1 MSEALVLDYNKMI
14 EIVLEE
20 KQELNFEKLKEMIEE
35 KKKKVG
41 AGYLTDQGALFL
53 VAADIGVS
61 LDKANKTESSI
72 KDLFI
77 GARDVSTMGRILS
90 IHPTRAFLKR
100 DSNQETKNRIITIYD
115 RDSSIKIKLW
125 DEFVT
130 IPEQLGI
137 TTGDLIKISKGQV
150 KSGMDGKPIINL
162 SGGGI
167 LEIVTDERKQN
178 IPTIEEITITI
189 DALDSPKE
197 NLVVIGNIKSDPRIS
212 EFTNIRGEHS
222 KSLQFET
229 TNDDYNRQIRTIIWN
244 ITEEKIPKSLTTD
257 LKIKLIGVKTKIG
270 NPNYGNGDL
279 EIHGDEGTTIEFVDH
294 NESVDSYTLRI
305 ISFNKNN
312 SESKIS
318 CITVD
323 ENEKFYHLNINK
335 DLFDIEIN
343 EDDIIECFPSRI
355 LGNTIEISSQDSYIQ
370 LLNEDK
376 NIPLSSSL
384 ETKIKN
390 IGMSNKVYFI
400 EAIILQSPNTM
411 DINTKSGE
419 TIPVTD
425 TIIGDDTGEIRLVA
439 WRETSNLLKTFNI
452 GERIKIKAVSVTT
465 NKEGKLELTLK
476 PYSNISKIN

>member
-35 KKKKVG
+35 KKRKVG

-77 GARDVSTMGRILS
+77 GARDVSTMGRILA

-115 RDSSIKIKLW
+115 KDSSIKIKLW

-162 SGGGI
+162 SGGGL
-167 LEIVTDERKQN
+167 LEIVTDERKHN

-197 NLVVIGNIKSDPRIS
+197 NLVIIGNIKSDPRIS

-229 TNDDYNRQIRTIIWN
+229 TNDDYSRQIRTIIWN

-294 NESVDSYTLRI
+294 NESIDSYILRI

-312 SESKIS
+312 SEGKIS

-370 LLNEDK
+370 VLNEDK

-390 IGMSNKVYFI
+390 VEMSNKVYFI

-419 TIPVTD
+419 TIQVTD

-439 WRETSNLLKTFNI
+439 WRETNNLLKTFKI
-452 GERIKIKAVSVTT
+452 GERIKIKAVSVTS

>member
-1 MSEALVLDYNKMI
+1 MI

-20 KQELNFEKLKEMIEE
+20 KQELNFEKLKDMIEE
-35 KKKKVG
+35 KKRKVG

-61 LDKANKTESSI
+61 LDKTNKTESSI
-72 KDLFI
+72 KDLFV
-77 GARDVSTMGRILS
+77 GARDISTIGRILS
-90 IHPTRAFLKR
+90 IHPVRSFLKR
-100 DSNQETKNRIITIYD
+100 DSNQETKNRIIIIYD
-115 RDSSIKIKLW
+115 KDSNIKIKLW
-125 DEFVT
+125 DEFVDF
-130 IPEQLGI
+130 PEQLDLTI
-137 TTGDLIKISKGQV
+137 GDLIKISKGQV

-162 SGGGI
+162 SGSGN
-167 LEIVTDERKQN
+167 LEVLTDEKKQN
-178 IPTIEEITITI
+178 IPTIGEITITI
-189 DALDSPKE
+189 DTLDTPKE
-197 NLVVIGNIKSDPRIS
+197 NLVIIGNIKSDPRIS
-212 EFTNIRGEHS
+212 EFTNVRGEHS

-229 TNDDYNRQIRTIIWN
+229 TDNNNNRQIRTIIWN
-244 ITEEKIPKSLTTD
+244 ITEQQIPKSLTTG

-294 NESVDSYTLRI
+294 NETVDSYILRI
-305 ISFNKNN
+305 ISFNKDNN
-312 SESKIS
+312 ENKIN
-318 CITVD
+318 CITID
-323 ENEKFYHLNINK
+323 ENERFYYLNINK

-343 EDDIIECFPSRI
+343 QDDIIECFPSRI

-370 LLNEDK
+370 VLNEDK
-376 NIPLSSSL
+376 NIPLSESL

-390 IGMSNKVYFI
+390 IEMSNKAYFI

-419 TIPVTD
+419 TITVTD
-425 TIIGDDTGEIRLVA
+425 TIIGDDTGEIRLVG
-439 WRETSNLLKTFNI
+439 WRETSNLLKNFSI

-476 PYSNISKIN
+476 PYSNILKIS

>member
-1 MSEALVLDYNKMI
+1 MDYNKMI

-20 KQELNFEKLKEMIEE
+20 KQELNFEKLKDMIEE
-35 KKKKVG
+35 KKRKVG

-61 LDKANKTESSI
+61 LDKTNKTESGI
-72 KDLFI
+72 KDLFV
-77 GARDVSTMGRILS
+77 GARDISTIGRILS
-90 IHPTRAFLKR
+90 IHPIRSFLKR
-100 DSNQETKNRIITIYD
+100 DSSQETKNRIIIIYD
-115 RDSSIKIKLW
+115 KDSNIKIKLW
-125 DEFVT
+125 DEFVN
-130 IPEQLGI
+130 IPEQLDLTI
-137 TTGDLIKISKGQV
+137 GDLIKISKGQV

-162 SGGGI
+162 SGSGN
-167 LEIVTDERKQN
+167 LEVLTDEKKQN
-178 IPTIEEITITI
+178 IPTIGEITITI
-189 DALDSPKE
+189 DTLDTPKE
-197 NLVVIGNIKSDPRIS
+197 NLVIIGNINSDPRIS
-212 EFTNIRGEHS
+212 EFTNVRGEHS

-229 TNDDYNRQIRTIIWN
+229 TDDNNNRQIRTIIWN
-244 ITEEKIPKSLTTD
+244 ITEEQIPKSLTTG

-294 NESVDSYTLRI
+294 NESVDSYILRI
-305 ISFNKNN
+305 ISFNNDNN
-312 SESKIS
+312 ENKIN
-318 CITVD
+318 CITID
-323 ENEKFYHLNINK
+323 ENERFYYLNINK

-343 EDDIIECFPSRI
+343 QDDIIECFPSRI

-370 LLNEDK
+370 VLNEDK
-376 NIPLSSSL
+376 DIPLSESL

-390 IGMSNKVYFI
+390 IEMSNKAYFI
-400 EAIILQSPNTM
+400 EAIILQPPNTM

-419 TIPVTD
+419 IISVTD

-439 WRETSNLLKTFNI
+439 WRETSNLLKNFNI

-476 PYSNISKIN
+476 PYSYISKIS

>member
-1 MSEALVLDYNKMI
+1 MI

-20 KQELNFEKLKEMIEE
+20 KQELNFEKLKDMIEE
-35 KKKKVG
+35 KKRKVG

-61 LDKANKTESSI
+61 LDKTNKTESSI
-72 KDLFI
+72 KDLFV
-77 GARDVSTMGRILS
+77 GARDISTIGRILS
-90 IHPTRAFLKR
+90 IHPVRSFLKR
-100 DSNQETKNRIITIYD
+100 DSNQETKNRIIIIYD
-115 RDSSIKIKLW
+115 KDSNIKIKLW
-125 DEFVT
+125 DEFVDF
-130 IPEQLGI
+130 PEQLDLTI
-137 TTGDLIKISKGQV
+137 GDLIKISKGQV

-162 SGGGI
+162 SGSGN
-167 LEIVTDERKQN
+167 LEVLTDEKKQN
-178 IPTIEEITITI
+178 IPTIGEITITI
-189 DALDSPKE
+189 DTLDTPKE
-197 NLVVIGNIKSDPRIS
+197 NLVITGNIKSDPRIS
-212 EFTNIRGEHS
+212 EFTNVRGEHS

-229 TNDDYNRQIRTIIWN
+229 TDNNNNRQIRTIIWN
-244 ITEEKIPKSLTTD
+244 ITEQQIPKSLTTG

-294 NESVDSYTLRI
+294 NETVDSYILRI
-305 ISFNKNN
+305 ISFNKDNN
-312 SESKIS
+312 ENKIN
-318 CITVD
+318 CITID
-323 ENEKFYHLNINK
+323 ENERFYYLNINK

-343 EDDIIECFPSRI
+343 QDDIIECFPSRI

-370 LLNEDK
+370 VLNEDK

-390 IGMSNKVYFI
+390 IEMSNKAYFI

-439 WRETSNLLKTFNI
+439 WRETSNLLKNFNI

-476 PYSNISKIN
+476 PYSNILKIS